1 MDPAASSGIPDVP
14 ASSPADRLDS
24 WKEIAAYL
32 KRSVRTA
39 HRWEKHEG
47 LPVHRHEHKELGSV
61 FAYKSELDA
70 WFDTR
75 CPQPES
81 PEDREQQGGRP
92 GQGAVEARHPYPV
105 FRRRGGKRLKRMMCQ
120 KAATPSRHPIF
131 LPSS

>member
-70 WFDTR
+70 WVSAR
-75 CPQPES
+75 SPQQDFQPPSDETS
-81 PEDREQQGGRP
+81 PAP
-92 GQGAVEARHPYPV
+92 HAFLTVVLA
-105 FRRRGGKRLKRMMCQ
+105 L
-120 KAATPSRHPIF
+120 AAA
-131 LPSS
+131 